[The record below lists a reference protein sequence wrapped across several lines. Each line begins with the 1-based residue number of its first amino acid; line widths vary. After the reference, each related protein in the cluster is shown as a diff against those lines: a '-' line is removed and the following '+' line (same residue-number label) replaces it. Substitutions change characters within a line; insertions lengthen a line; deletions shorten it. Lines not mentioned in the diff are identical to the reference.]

1 MHHYLVEVSD
11 DGGTLALDHGVGL
24 MEEGGDA
31 AAYVAVEYPLQ
42 SFVVGLLPRAIDEPN
57 ALCGFA
63 VVAAQ
68 PRGVVGVGDQMY
80 PAYEIV
86 EFSLLNERLE
96 VVVHSRHII
105 YLQTQQD
112 VDAAAIFLLQF
123 THFVTVGGVVF
134 VVNGEGVVER
144 QRCMAGETKGSEA
157 VGKGEFDVFTWLAFA
172 IAETRMGMIVRTHRR
187 HLKKDAGCQQALR
200 ILHRCIRLRQLR
212 RGLSEWCR

>member
-11 DGGTLALDHGVGL
+11 NGGTLALDHGIGL

-31 AAYVAVEYPLQ
+31 AAYVAVEDPLKAL
-42 SFVVGLLPRAIDEPN
+42 VVGLLPRAIDEPN
-57 ALCGFA
+57 ALCGFV

-123 THFVTVGGVVF
+123 THFVAVGEVVF
-134 VVNGEGVVER
+134 VVNREGVVER

-157 VGKGEFDVFTWLAFA
+157 MCDGKVHHLAWSGLA
-172 IAETRMGMIVRTHRR
+172 VAVAGMGMIV
-187 HLKKDAGCQQALR
+187 APN
-200 ILHRCIRLRQLR
+200 
-212 RGLSEWCR
+212 RGW

>member
-11 DGGTLALDHGVGL
+11 NGGTLALDHGIGL

-31 AAYVAVEYPLQ
+31 APYVAVEYPLQ

-57 ALCGFA
+57 ALCRFV

-86 EFSLLNERLE
+86 EFSLLDERLE
-96 VVVHSRHII
+96 VVVHSRHIV
-105 YLQTQQD
+105 YLQSQQD

-123 THFVTVGGVVF
+123 THFVAVGGVVF
-134 VVNGEGVVER
+134 NVNGEGVVER

-157 VGKGEFDVFTWLAFA
+157 VGKGEFNVFTWFALA
-172 IAETRMGMIVRTHRR
+172 IAEARMGVVVRTHRR
-187 HLKKDAGCQQALR
+187 HLKKDEDSPRAHCIR
-200 ILHRCIRLRQLR
+200 HRCIRLRPRR
-212 RGLSEWCR
+212 RGLSV